1 MKKSILAI
9 FVCILSIFLC
19 GCANAPTY
27 SLSQNTDGTVTQ
39 MFYIPFVDSELTEL
53 GVEADTV
60 TDLKNSVMQRF
71 NTYFMNLQQNF
82 VTRVN
87 SDEALTQQD
96 KLLLIAGCPT
106 GAILPALSEIG
117 IIYTLNF
124 SSALHYYYFN
134 SDMQYTELIAALN
147 EDTSVVEKGF
157 FTNRVISTGTTVY
170 GLNTQYAENQ
180 TLAEYITAYS
190 TELLQ
195 QNTDLTDEQIA
206 SVVPTNFVYSY
217 GTTSSKLHSDADR
230 VYHYANGV
238 YYHEWDI
245 TTENSDRQIS
255 TWTIQVNT
263 NVWYVVILCG
273 GFVLLGVLFLVDY
286 LRKRKHAEQ

>member
-106 GAILPALSEIG
+106 GTILPALSEIG

-147 EDTSVVEKGF
+147 EDTSVVEEGF

-263 NVWYVVILCG
+263 NVWYVVILCS

>member
-60 TDLKNSVMQRF
+60 TDLKNSVMQTF
-71 NTYFMNLQQNF
+71 NTYFINLQQNF

-87 SDEALTQQD
+87 SDETLTQQD

-106 GAILPALSEIG
+106 GTILPALSEIG

-147 EDTSVVEKGF
+147 EDTSVVEEGF
-157 FTNRVISTGTTVY
+157 FTNRVVSSGSTIYGEDYSFTGT
-170 GLNTQYAENQ
+170 Q
-180 TLAEYITAYS
+180 TLAEYITSFATQILEEAGLS
-190 TELLQ
+190 S
-195 QNTDLTDEQIA
+195 EQIA

-230 VYHYANGV
+230 VYHYVNGV

-263 NVWYVVILCG
+263 NVWYIVILCS

-286 LRKRKHAEQ
+286 LRKRKHTEQ